1 MQPVVATLTL
11 TKSTKGTHVY
21 SEAMTSAAS
30 FPGAVFPTIYI
41 QKSALPTPPPATIT
55 VTIQGAQ

>member
-1 MQPVVATLTL
+1 MAPVVATLTL

-21 SEAMTSAAS
+21 TEAA
-30 FPGAVFPTIYI
+30 GAVFPTIYI